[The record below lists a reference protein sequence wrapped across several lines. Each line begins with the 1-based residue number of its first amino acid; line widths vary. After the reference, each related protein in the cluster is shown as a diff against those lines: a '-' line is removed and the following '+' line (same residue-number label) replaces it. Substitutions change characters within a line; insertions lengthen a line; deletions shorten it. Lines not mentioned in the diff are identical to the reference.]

1 MLNLTLLGSILGRFG
16 IDLGAFSHMGRIV
29 KILKNLMFFE
39 VFRYSGGFEGLVEA
53 SWALVLDMLAPR
65 SHLGAHFGGM
75 LRHVGAKVATK
86 SAKMSQHRRKSALR
100 SMQ

>member
-1 MLNLTLLGSILGRFG
+1 LGRFG
-16 IDLGAFSHMGRIV
+16 VDLEAFLHMGRIA
-29 KILKNLMFFE
+29 KIVKNLRFFD
-39 VFRYSGGFEGLVEA
+39 VFRYSGGLEWFVEL
-53 SWALVLDMLAPR
+53 SWALFSAMLAPR

-100 SMQ
+100 SIQ